1 MFLNKD
7 TGYLPKKPGSIVKP
21 PPSLCS
27 TYRMLARNGG
37 NDFYT
42 GQLAD
47 LILSDLKDIGSVITR
62 KDLESY
68 R

>member
-1 MFLNKD
+1 MFLNAE

-21 PPSLCS
+21 PQSLCS
-27 TYRMLARNGG
+27 TYRLLAKNGG
-37 NDFYT
+37 KDFYV
-42 GQLAD
+42 GQLAE

-62 KDLESY
+62 KDLELY